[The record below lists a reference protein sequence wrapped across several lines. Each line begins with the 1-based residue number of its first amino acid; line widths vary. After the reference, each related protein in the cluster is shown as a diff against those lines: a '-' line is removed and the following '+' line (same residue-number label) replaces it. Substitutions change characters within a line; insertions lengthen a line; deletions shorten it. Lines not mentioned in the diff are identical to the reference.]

1 LKNEN
6 YTKLFD
12 IQQET
17 PNFSIKELKTTPNE
31 EAITQNNIIK
41 VKNFF
46 CSLLYNYFKLI
57 KTDFDEG
64 KTGNTIDILQ
74 QLNIFMQ
81 SSNFVVDGTIP
92 SEWYI
97 SSLFEYLK
105 KIPDNLTKND
115 FENLYNEIEND
126 VNESIK
132 ELDFEALSVIIGKLK
147 FTEKGEKYYKNV
159 CELLKDIKLNEEAKQ
174 IIDSEFIPVEII
186 FNLDEDELEGIEDFE
201 DENEN
206 NKDKNTKIGN
216 FEINHSNFK
225 EKDRDKKK
233 IKDYETSKKVRLCLT
248 IEELTKKFPNIVRY
262 QDYQDADIF
271 LIQKL
276 LDFPKKLNKYF
287 EIVKNILEK
296 KKFKN
301 EDNAKI
307 NEKIY
312 DYVMSKIYDKI
323 FPSESYEND
332 MKIFQS
338 AVRLSWTEPKHFIK
352 SKRELV
358 FGSFLKDVS
367 KLFKLMDSEKSPR
380 KKFLNLKE
388 IYNSVGFL
396 LKFNGVGA
404 EAGVDDQLPILCYSI
419 VKSQDLRLYSNAKFM
434 KLFVG
439 EKKNKLEGSQIVQL
453 FTACKFIGDLKHQ
466 DLIDVSYDEFNTK
479 CDKATINDD
488 TITKLK

>member
-1 LKNEN
+1 
-6 YTKLFD
+6 
-12 IQQET
+12 
-17 PNFSIKELKTTPNE
+17 
-31 EAITQNNIIK
+31 
-41 VKNFF
+41 
-46 CSLLYNYFKLI
+46 
-57 KTDFDEG
+57 
-64 KTGNTIDILQ
+64 
-74 QLNIFMQ
+74 
-81 SSNFVVDGTIP
+81 
-92 SEWYI
+92 
-97 SSLFEYLK
+97 
-105 KIPDNLTKND
+105 
-115 FENLYNEIEND
+115 
-126 VNESIK
+126 
-132 ELDFEALSVIIGKLK
+132 
-147 FTEKGEKYYKNV
+147 
-159 CELLKDIKLNEEAKQ
+159 
-174 IIDSEFIPVEII
+174 
-186 FNLDEDELEGIEDFE
+186 
-201 DENEN
+201 
-206 NKDKNTKIGN
+206 
-216 FEINHSNFK
+216 
-225 EKDRDKKK
+225 
-233 IKDYETSKKVRLCLT
+233 
-248 IEELTKKFPNIVRY
+248 
-262 QDYQDADIF
+262 
-271 LIQKL
+271 
-276 LDFPKKLNKYF
+276 
-287 EIVKNILEK
+287 
-296 KKFKN
+296 
-301 EDNAKI
+301 
-307 NEKIY
+307 
-312 DYVMSKIYDKI
+312 MSKIYDKI

-479 CDKATINDD
+479 CDKATIIDD

>member
-1 LKNEN
+1 
-6 YTKLFD
+6 
-12 IQQET
+12 
-17 PNFSIKELKTTPNE
+17 
-31 EAITQNNIIK
+31 
-41 VKNFF
+41 
-46 CSLLYNYFKLI
+46 
-57 KTDFDEG
+57 
-64 KTGNTIDILQ
+64 
-74 QLNIFMQ
+74 M
-81 SSNFVVDGTIP
+81 
-92 SEWYI
+92 
-97 SSLFEYLK
+97 
-105 KIPDNLTKND
+105 
-115 FENLYNEIEND
+115 
-126 VNESIK
+126 
-132 ELDFEALSVIIGKLK
+132 
-147 FTEKGEKYYKNV
+147 
-159 CELLKDIKLNEEAKQ
+159 NEEAKQ
-174 IIDSEFIPVEII
+174 IIDSEFIPVEIK
-186 FNLDEDELEGIEDFE
+186 FNLDEDELEGIKDFE
-201 DENEN
+201 DEKK
-206 NKDKNTKIGN
+206 NKDKNPKIGN

-225 EKDRDKKK
+225 EKERDKKK
-233 IKDYETSKKVRLCLT
+233 IKDYEINQKVRLCLT
-248 IEELTKKFPNIVRY
+248 IEELAKKFPNIVRY
-262 QDYQDADIF
+262 QDYQDNVL
-271 LIQKL
+271 LIQEL

-358 FGSFLKDVS
+358 FGTFLKDVS

-453 FTACKFIGDLKHQ
+453 FTACKFIGDLKYQ